1 MKLRE
6 LLIGIGFKVNEQNI
20 NAVESKI
27 GKIKKNLSEVG
38 TASTRAADMTSKGMA
53 TVGNASERAKQKTES
68 AFSGIESKARGAN
81 EELHKMDSTLT
92 GLKNKFVGALAFLG
106 VTLSLGNIIR
116 MVDEYKTISGQVKL
130 VTSSQKEAVSV
141 QKDLYQMAQR
151 TRQEYGATAQ
161 LYTSVARNASELGKS
176 TSEILAFTEDVSM
189 AMMIGGG
196 SAASQ
201 QAALVQLGQA
211 LGSGVLRGDELNSI
225 MEQAPR
231 LSKLIAEGMGTTVGK
246 LREMGK
252 DGKLTALDI
261 FNAIRKGS
269 ERLKMEMGMI
279 PWTVD
284 QAVTKMRNSMQ
295 RFFSGVEERTGAVS
309 SIAEGFARISSYI
322 DDIDIDGFVAGFRL
336 LVIYASAFFVV
347 SKWNSLLTG
356 MKLLKDVVLGIK
368 DAYLLATGAQ
378 VVFRSGSMRS
388 IAMAIVPFAKFAL
401 IAAAIAVVILAIQDF
416 YTWIEGGD
424 SIIGRH
430 LGKWEEFVTSC
441 KTTWDTATQ
450 SIKDFLNM
458 RVIDILSLAIDKIGE
473 FQDKIAKLNVRKR
486 VGEWWD
492 ENVSDPANK
501 FVFGVLNGAHV
512 KGPQLS
518 PSQQEAYLGKGLLRT
533 SNRNFAD
540 NRTNINNVSV
550 YAKTNA
556 TPAEIGVGVV
566 NAITPA
572 NGYEF
577 DLDSGFGYGFPDV
590 EDN

>member
-116 MVDEYKTISGQVKL
+116 MVDEWKVVNGQVALTTKNQQESL
-130 VTSSQKEAVSV
+130 MVQKE
-141 QKDLYQMAQR
+141 LYRMAID
-151 TRQEYGATAQ
+151 TRQAYASTAT
-161 LYTSVARNASELGKS
+161 LYASVARNSSELGKS
-176 TSEILAFTEDVSM
+176 AEDVLGFTEDVSR

-201 QAALVQLGQA
+201 QAALIQLGQA

-231 LSKLIAEGMGTTVGK
+231 LAKAIAEGMGTTIGQLRVLGKEGK
-246 LREMGK
+246 LTAIDVFDAIRKSSEKLKREMGK
-252 DGKLTALDI
+252 
-261 FNAIRKGS
+261 
-269 ERLKMEMGMI
+269 I
-279 PWTVD
+279 PWTVN
-284 QAVTKMRNSMQ
+284 QAGVRVSNALGNL
-295 RFFSGVEERTGAVS
+295 FSKLEKKTGVVS
-309 SIAEGFARISSYI
+309 SIAKGFASIGDYI
-322 DDIDIDGFVAGFRL
+322 DNIDIDNFVAGFQL

-356 MKLLKDVVLGIK
+356 MKLLKDVILGIK

-378 VVFRSGSMRS
+378 VVFRSGSARS

-401 IAAAIAVVILAIQDF
+401 IAAAIAIVILAIQDL
-416 YTWIEGGD
+416 YVWIEGGD
-424 SIIGRH
+424 SVIGRH
-430 LGKWEEFVTSC
+430 VGSW
-441 KTTWDTATQ
+441 
-450 SIKDFLNM
+450 KDFIKELSRRWEQWKDEFSKSIAPLVSAIQPFINTFKDI
-458 RVIDILSLAIDKIGE
+458 VNWIDSCISKFE
-473 FQDKIAKLNVRKR
+473 SFQAKIAAWNPRKKLSEFGDW
-486 VGEWWD
+486 VG
-492 ENVSDPANK
+492 NIYLGGANK
-501 FVFGVLNGAHV
+501 NTGNDYIAKSVA
-512 KGPQLS
+512 
-518 PSQQEAYLGKGLLRT
+518 R
-533 SNRNFAD
+533 SNTRNYSD
-540 NRTNINNVSV
+540 QSTHTNNINIF
-550 YAKTNA
+550 AKTNA
-556 TPAEIGVGVV
+556 TPAEIGVGVA
-566 NAITPA
+566 NAIEPA

-577 DLDSGFGYGFPDV
+577 DLSSGFDYDFPIL

>member
-116 MVDEYKTISGQVKL
+116 MVDEWKVVNGQVALTTKNQQESL
-130 VTSSQKEAVSV
+130 MVQKE
-141 QKDLYQMAQR
+141 LYRMAID
-151 TRQEYGATAQ
+151 TRQAYASTAT
-161 LYTSVARNASELGKS
+161 LYASVARNSSELGKS
-176 TSEILAFTEDVSM
+176 AEDVLGFTEDVSR

-201 QAALVQLGQA
+201 QAALIQLGQA

-231 LSKLIAEGMGTTVGK
+231 LAKAIAEGMGTTIGQLRVLGK
-246 LREMGK
+246 EGQLTAIDVFDAIRKSSEKLKREMGK
-252 DGKLTALDI
+252 
-261 FNAIRKGS
+261 
-269 ERLKMEMGMI
+269 I
-279 PWTVD
+279 PWTVN
-284 QAVTKMRNSMQ
+284 QAGVRVSNALGNL
-295 RFFSGVEERTGAVS
+295 FSKLEKKTGVVS
-309 SIAEGFARISSYI
+309 SIAKGFASIGDYI
-322 DDIDIDGFVAGFRL
+322 DNIDIDNFVAGFQL

-356 MKLLKDVVLGIK
+356 MKLLKDVILGIK

-378 VVFRSGSMRS
+378 VVFRSGSARS
-388 IAMAIVPFAKFAL
+388 IAMAILPFAKIAL
-401 IAAAIAVVILAIQDF
+401 IAAAIAIVILAIQDL
-416 YTWIEGGD
+416 YVWIQGGD

-430 LGKWEEFVTSC
+430 VGSW
-441 KTTWDTATQ
+441 
-450 SIKDFLNM
+450 KDFIKELSRRWEQLKDEFSKSIAPLVSAIQPFINTFKDI
-458 RVIDILSLAIDKIGE
+458 VNWIDRCISKFE
-473 FQDKIAKLNVRKR
+473 SFQAKIAAWNPRKKLSEFGDW
-486 VGEWWD
+486 VG
-492 ENVSDPANK
+492 NIYLGGANK
-501 FVFGVLNGAHV
+501 NTGNDYIAKSVA
-512 KGPQLS
+512 
-518 PSQQEAYLGKGLLRT
+518 R
-533 SNRNFAD
+533 SNTRNYSD
-540 NRTNINNVSV
+540 QSTHTNNINIF
-550 YAKTNA
+550 AKTNA
-556 TPAEIGVGVV
+556 TPAEIGVGVA
-566 NAITPA
+566 NAIEPA

-577 DLDSGFGYGFPDV
+577 DLSSGFDYDFPIL

>member
-6 LLIGIGFKVNEQNI
+6 LLIGIGFKVNEPNI

-116 MVDEYKTISGQVKL
+116 MVDEWKVVNGQVALTTKNQQESL
-130 VTSSQKEAVSV
+130 MVQKE
-141 QKDLYQMAQR
+141 LYRMAID
-151 TRQEYGATAQ
+151 TRQAYASTAT
-161 LYTSVARNASELGKS
+161 LYASVARNSSELGKS
-176 TSEILAFTEDVSM
+176 AEDVLGFTEDVSR

-201 QAALVQLGQA
+201 QAALIQLGQA

-231 LSKLIAEGMGTTVGK
+231 LAKAIAEGMGTTIGQLRVLGKEGK
-246 LREMGK
+246 LTAIDVFDAIRKSSEKLKREMGK
-252 DGKLTALDI
+252 
-261 FNAIRKGS
+261 
-269 ERLKMEMGMI
+269 I
-279 PWTVD
+279 PWTVN
-284 QAVTKMRNSMQ
+284 QAGVRVSNALGNL
-295 RFFSGVEERTGAVS
+295 FSKLEKKTGVVS
-309 SIAEGFARISSYI
+309 SIAKGFASIGDYI
-322 DDIDIDGFVAGFRL
+322 DNIDIDNFVAGFQL

-356 MKLLKDVVLGIK
+356 MKLLKDVILGIK

-378 VVFRSGSMRS
+378 VVFRSGSARS
-388 IAMAIVPFAKFAL
+388 IAMAILPFAKIAL
-401 IAAAIAVVILAIQDF
+401 IAAAIAIVILAIQDL
-416 YTWIEGGD
+416 YVWIQGGD

-430 LGKWEEFVTSC
+430 VGSW
-441 KTTWDTATQ
+441 
-450 SIKDFLNM
+450 KDFIKELSRRWEQLKDEFSKSIAPLVSAIQPFINTFKDI
-458 RVIDILSLAIDKIGE
+458 VNWIDSCISKFE
-473 FQDKIAKLNVRKR
+473 SFQAKIAAWNPRKKLSEFGDW
-486 VGEWWD
+486 VG
-492 ENVSDPANK
+492 NIYLGGANK
-501 FVFGVLNGAHV
+501 NTGNDYIAKSVA
-512 KGPQLS
+512 
-518 PSQQEAYLGKGLLRT
+518 R
-533 SNRNFAD
+533 SNTRNYSD
-540 NRTNINNVSV
+540 QSTHTNNINIF
-550 YAKTNA
+550 AKTNA
-556 TPAEIGVGVV
+556 TPAEIGVGVA
-566 NAITPA
+566 NAIEPA

-577 DLDSGFGYGFPDV
+577 DLSSGFDYDFPIL

>member
-116 MVDEYKTISGQVKL
+116 MVDEWKVVNGQVALTTKNQQESL
-130 VTSSQKEAVSV
+130 MVQKE
-141 QKDLYQMAQR
+141 LYRMAID
-151 TRQEYGATAQ
+151 TRQAYASTAT
-161 LYTSVARNASELGKS
+161 LYASVARNSSELGKS
-176 TSEILAFTEDVSM
+176 AEDVLGFTEDVSR

-201 QAALVQLGQA
+201 QAALIQLGQA

-231 LSKLIAEGMGTTVGK
+231 LAKAIAEGMGTTIGQLRVLGK
-246 LREMGK
+246 EGQLTAIDVFDAIRKSSEKLKREMGK
-252 DGKLTALDI
+252 
-261 FNAIRKGS
+261 
-269 ERLKMEMGMI
+269 I
-279 PWTVD
+279 PWTVN
-284 QAVTKMRNSMQ
+284 QAGVRVSNALGNL
-295 RFFSGVEERTGAVS
+295 FSKLEKKTGVVS
-309 SIAEGFARISSYI
+309 SIAKGFASIGDYI
-322 DDIDIDGFVAGFRL
+322 DNIDIDNFVAGFQL

-356 MKLLKDVVLGIK
+356 MKLLKDVILGIK

-378 VVFRSGSMRS
+378 VVFRSGSARS

-401 IAAAIAVVILAIQDF
+401 IAAAIAIVILAIQDL
-416 YTWIEGGD
+416 YVWIEGGD
-424 SIIGRH
+424 SVIGRH
-430 LGKWEEFVTSC
+430 VGSW
-441 KTTWDTATQ
+441 
-450 SIKDFLNM
+450 KDFIKELSRRWEQWKDEFSKSIAPLVSAIQPFINTFKDI
-458 RVIDILSLAIDKIGE
+458 VNWIDSCISKFE
-473 FQDKIAKLNVRKR
+473 SFQAKIAAWNPRKKLSEFGDW
-486 VGEWWD
+486 VG
-492 ENVSDPANK
+492 NIYLGGANK
-501 FVFGVLNGAHV
+501 NTGNDYIAKSVA
-512 KGPQLS
+512 
-518 PSQQEAYLGKGLLRT
+518 R
-533 SNRNFAD
+533 SNTRNYSD
-540 NRTNINNVSV
+540 QSTHTNNINIF
-550 YAKTNA
+550 AKTNA

>member
-116 MVDEYKTISGQVKL
+116 MVDEWKVVNGQVALTTKNQQESL
-130 VTSSQKEAVSV
+130 MVQKE
-141 QKDLYQMAQR
+141 LYRMAID
-151 TRQEYGATAQ
+151 TRQAYASTAT
-161 LYTSVARNASELGKS
+161 LYASVARNSSELGKS
-176 TSEILAFTEDVSM
+176 AEDVLGFTEDVSR

-201 QAALVQLGQA
+201 QAALIQLGQA

-231 LSKLIAEGMGTTVGK
+231 LAKAIAEGMGTTIGQLRVLGKEGK
-246 LREMGK
+246 LTAIDVFDAIRKSSEKLKREMGK
-252 DGKLTALDI
+252 
-261 FNAIRKGS
+261 
-269 ERLKMEMGMI
+269 I
-279 PWTVD
+279 PWTVN
-284 QAVTKMRNSMQ
+284 QAGVRVSNALGNL
-295 RFFSGVEERTGAVS
+295 FSKLEKKTGVVS
-309 SIAEGFARISSYI
+309 SIAKGFASIGDYI
-322 DDIDIDGFVAGFRL
+322 DNIDIDNFVAGFQL

-356 MKLLKDVVLGIK
+356 MKLLKDVILGIK

-378 VVFRSGSMRS
+378 VVFRSGSARS
-388 IAMAIVPFAKFAL
+388 IAMAILPFAKIAL
-401 IAAAIAVVILAIQDF
+401 IAAAIAIVILAIQDL
-416 YTWIEGGD
+416 YVWIQGGD

-430 LGKWEEFVTSC
+430 VGSW
-441 KTTWDTATQ
+441 
-450 SIKDFLNM
+450 KDFIKELSRRWEQLKDEFSKSIAPLVSAIQPFINTFKDI
-458 RVIDILSLAIDKIGE
+458 VNWIDSCISKFE
-473 FQDKIAKLNVRKR
+473 SFQAKIAAWNPRKKLSEFGDW
-486 VGEWWD
+486 VG
-492 ENVSDPANK
+492 NIYLGGANK
-501 FVFGVLNGAHV
+501 NTGNDYIAKSVA
-512 KGPQLS
+512 
-518 PSQQEAYLGKGLLRT
+518 R
-533 SNRNFAD
+533 SNTRNYSD
-540 NRTNINNVSV
+540 QSTHTNNINIF
-550 YAKTNA
+550 AKTNA
-556 TPAEIGVGVV
+556 TPAEIGVGVA
-566 NAITPA
+566 NAIEPA

-577 DLDSGFGYGFPDV
+577 DLSSGFDYDFPIL

>member
-116 MVDEYKTISGQVKL
+116 MVDEWKVVNGQVALTTKNQQESL
-130 VTSSQKEAVSV
+130 MVQKE
-141 QKDLYQMAQR
+141 LYRMAID
-151 TRQEYGATAQ
+151 TRQAYASTAT
-161 LYTSVARNASELGKS
+161 LYASVARNSSELGKS
-176 TSEILAFTEDVSM
+176 AEDVLGFTEDVSR

-201 QAALVQLGQA
+201 QAALIQLGQA

-231 LSKLIAEGMGTTVGK
+231 LAKAIAEGMGTTIGQLRVLGKEGK
-246 LREMGK
+246 LTAIDVFDAIRKSSEKLKREMGK
-252 DGKLTALDI
+252 
-261 FNAIRKGS
+261 
-269 ERLKMEMGMI
+269 I
-279 PWTVD
+279 PWTVN
-284 QAVTKMRNSMQ
+284 QAGVRVLNALGNL
-295 RFFSGVEERTGAVS
+295 FSKLEKKTGVVS
-309 SIAEGFARISSYI
+309 SIAKGFASIGDYI
-322 DDIDIDGFVAGFRL
+322 DNIDIDNFVAGFQL

-356 MKLLKDVVLGIK
+356 MKLLKDVILGIK

-378 VVFRSGSMRS
+378 VVFRSGSARS

-401 IAAAIAVVILAIQDF
+401 IAAAIAIVILAIQDL
-416 YTWIEGGD
+416 YVWIEGGD
-424 SIIGRH
+424 SVIGRH
-430 LGKWEEFVTSC
+430 VGSW
-441 KTTWDTATQ
+441 
-450 SIKDFLNM
+450 KDFIKELSRRWEQWKDEFSKSIALLVSAIQPFINTFKDI
-458 RVIDILSLAIDKIGE
+458 VNWIDSCISKFE
-473 FQDKIAKLNVRKR
+473 SFQAKIAAWNPRKKLSEFGDW
-486 VGEWWD
+486 VG
-492 ENVSDPANK
+492 NIYLGGANK
-501 FVFGVLNGAHV
+501 NTGNDYIAKSVA
-512 KGPQLS
+512 
-518 PSQQEAYLGKGLLRT
+518 R
-533 SNRNFAD
+533 SNTRNYSD
-540 NRTNINNVSV
+540 QSTHTNNINIF
-550 YAKTNA
+550 AKTNA
-556 TPAEIGVGVV
+556 TPAEIGVGVA
-566 NAITPA
+566 NAIEPA

-577 DLDSGFGYGFPDV
+577 DLSSGFDYDFPIL

>member
-116 MVDEYKTISGQVKL
+116 MVDEWKVVNGQVALTTKNQQESL
-130 VTSSQKEAVSV
+130 MVQKE
-141 QKDLYQMAQR
+141 LYRMAID
-151 TRQEYGATAQ
+151 TRQAYASTAT
-161 LYTSVARNASELGKS
+161 LYASVARNSSELGKS
-176 TSEILAFTEDVSM
+176 AEDVLGFTEDVSR

-201 QAALVQLGQA
+201 QAALIQFGQA

-231 LSKLIAEGMGTTVGK
+231 LAKAIAEGMGTTIGQLRVLGKEGK
-246 LREMGK
+246 LTAIDVFDAIRKSSEKLKREMGK
-252 DGKLTALDI
+252 
-261 FNAIRKGS
+261 
-269 ERLKMEMGMI
+269 I
-279 PWTVD
+279 PWTVN
-284 QAVTKMRNSMQ
+284 QAGVRVSNALGNL
-295 RFFSGVEERTGAVS
+295 FSKLEKKTGVVS
-309 SIAEGFARISSYI
+309 SIAKGFASIGDYI
-322 DDIDIDGFVAGFRL
+322 DNIDIDNFVAGFQL

-356 MKLLKDVVLGIK
+356 MKLLKDVILGIK

-378 VVFRSGSMRS
+378 VVFRSGSARS

-401 IAAAIAVVILAIQDF
+401 IAAAIAIVILAIQDL
-416 YTWIEGGD
+416 YVWIEGGD
-424 SIIGRH
+424 SVIGRH
-430 LGKWEEFVTSC
+430 VGSW
-441 KTTWDTATQ
+441 
-450 SIKDFLNM
+450 KDFIKELSRRWEQWKDEFSKSIAPLVSAIQPFINTFKDI
-458 RVIDILSLAIDKIGE
+458 VNWIDSCISKFE
-473 FQDKIAKLNVRKR
+473 SFQAKIAAWNPRKKLSEFGDW
-486 VGEWWD
+486 VG
-492 ENVSDPANK
+492 NIYLGGANK
-501 FVFGVLNGAHV
+501 NTGNDYIAKSVA
-512 KGPQLS
+512 
-518 PSQQEAYLGKGLLRT
+518 R
-533 SNRNFAD
+533 SNTRNYSD
-540 NRTNINNVSV
+540 QSTHTNNINIF
-550 YAKTNA
+550 AKTNA
-556 TPAEIGVGVV
+556 TPAEIGVGVA
-566 NAITPA
+566 NAIEPA

-577 DLDSGFGYGFPDV
+577 DLSSGFDYDFPIL

>member
-68 AFSGIESKARGAN
+68 AFSGMESKARGAN

-116 MVDEYKTISGQVKL
+116 MVDEWKVVNGQVALTTKNQQESL
-130 VTSSQKEAVSV
+130 MVQKE
-141 QKDLYQMAQR
+141 LYRMAID
-151 TRQEYGATAQ
+151 TRQAYASTAT
-161 LYTSVARNASELGKS
+161 LYASVARNSSELGKS
-176 TSEILAFTEDVSM
+176 AEDVLGFTEDVSR

-201 QAALVQLGQA
+201 QAALIQLGQA

-231 LSKLIAEGMGTTVGK
+231 LAKAIAEGMGTTIGQIRVLGKEGK
-246 LREMGK
+246 LTAIDVFDAIRKSSEKLKREMGK
-252 DGKLTALDI
+252 
-261 FNAIRKGS
+261 
-269 ERLKMEMGMI
+269 I
-279 PWTVD
+279 PWTVN
-284 QAVTKMRNSMQ
+284 QAGVRVSNALGNL
-295 RFFSGVEERTGAVS
+295 FSKLEKKTGIVS
-309 SIAEGFARISSYI
+309 SIAKGFASIGDYI
-322 DDIDIDGFVAGFRL
+322 DNIDIDNFVAGFQL

-356 MKLLKDVVLGIK
+356 MKLLKDVILGIK

-378 VVFRSGSMRS
+378 VVFRSGSARS

-401 IAAAIAVVILAIQDF
+401 IAAAIAIVILAIQDL
-416 YTWIEGGD
+416 YVWIEGGD
-424 SIIGRH
+424 SVIGRH
-430 LGKWEEFVTSC
+430 VGSW
-441 KTTWDTATQ
+441 
-450 SIKDFLNM
+450 KDFIKELSRRWEQWKDEFSKSIAPLVSAIQPFINTFKDI
-458 RVIDILSLAIDKIGE
+458 VNWIDSCISKFE
-473 FQDKIAKLNVRKR
+473 SFQAKIAAWNPRKKLSEFGDW
-486 VGEWWD
+486 VG
-492 ENVSDPANK
+492 NIYLGGANK
-501 FVFGVLNGAHV
+501 NTGNDYIAKSVA
-512 KGPQLS
+512 
-518 PSQQEAYLGKGLLRT
+518 R
-533 SNRNFAD
+533 SNTRNYSD
-540 NRTNINNVSV
+540 QSTHTNNINIF
-550 YAKTNA
+550 AKTNA
-556 TPAEIGVGVV
+556 TPAEIGVGVA
-566 NAITPA
+566 NAIEPA

-577 DLDSGFGYGFPDV
+577 DLSSGFDYDFPIL

>member
-116 MVDEYKTISGQVKL
+116 MVDEWKVVNGQVALTTKNQQESL
-130 VTSSQKEAVSV
+130 MVQKE
-141 QKDLYQMAQR
+141 LYRMAID
-151 TRQEYGATAQ
+151 TRQAYASTAT
-161 LYTSVARNASELGKS
+161 LYASVARNSSELGKS
-176 TSEILAFTEDVSM
+176 AEDVLGFTEDVSR

-201 QAALVQLGQA
+201 QAALIQLGQA

-231 LSKLIAEGMGTTVGK
+231 LAKAIAEGMGTTIGQLRVLGKEGK
-246 LREMGK
+246 LTAIDVFDAIRKSSEKLKREMGK
-252 DGKLTALDI
+252 
-261 FNAIRKGS
+261 
-269 ERLKMEMGMI
+269 I
-279 PWTVD
+279 PWTVN
-284 QAVTKMRNSMQ
+284 QAGVRVSNALGNL
-295 RFFSGVEERTGAVS
+295 FSKLEKKTGIVS
-309 SIAEGFARISSYI
+309 SIAKGFASIGDYI
-322 DDIDIDGFVAGFRL
+322 DNIDIDNFVAGFQL

-356 MKLLKDVVLGIK
+356 MKLLKDVILGIK

-378 VVFRSGSMRS
+378 VVFRSGSERS
-388 IAMAIVPFAKFAL
+388 IAMAILPFAKIAL
-401 IAAAIAVVILAIQDF
+401 IAAAIAIVILAIQDF
-416 YTWIEGGD
+416 YVWIQGGD

-430 LGKWEEFVTSC
+430 VGSWKNFIKELSRRWEQLKDEFS
-441 KTTWDTATQ
+441 K
-450 SIKDFLNM
+450 SIAPLVSAIQPFINTFKDIVNW
-458 RVIDILSLAIDKIGE
+458 IDRCISKFE
-473 FQDKIAKLNVRKR
+473 SFQAKIAAWNPRKKLSEFGDW
-486 VGEWWD
+486 VG
-492 ENVSDPANK
+492 NIYLGGANK
-501 FVFGVLNGAHV
+501 NTGNDYIAKSVA
-512 KGPQLS
+512 
-518 PSQQEAYLGKGLLRT
+518 R
-533 SNRNFAD
+533 SNTRNYSD
-540 NRTNINNVSV
+540 QSTHTNNINIF
-550 YAKTNA
+550 ARTNA
-556 TPAEIGVGVV
+556 TPAEIGVGVA
-566 NAITPA
+566 NAIEPA

-577 DLDSGFGYGFPDV
+577 DLSSGFDYDFPIL

>member
-68 AFSGIESKARGAN
+68 AFSGMESKARGAN

-116 MVDEYKTISGQVKL
+116 MVDEWKVVNGQVALTTKNQQESL
-130 VTSSQKEAVSV
+130 MVQKE
-141 QKDLYQMAQR
+141 LYRMAID
-151 TRQEYGATAQ
+151 TRQAYASTAT
-161 LYTSVARNASELGKS
+161 LYASVARNSSELGKS
-176 TSEILAFTEDVSM
+176 AEDVLGFTEDVSR

-201 QAALVQLGQA
+201 QAALIQLGQA

-231 LSKLIAEGMGTTVGK
+231 LAKAIAEGMGTTIGQLRVLGKEGK
-246 LREMGK
+246 LTAIDVFDAIRKSSEKLKREMGK
-252 DGKLTALDI
+252 
-261 FNAIRKGS
+261 
-269 ERLKMEMGMI
+269 I
-279 PWTVD
+279 PWTVN
-284 QAVTKMRNSMQ
+284 QAGVRVSNALGNL
-295 RFFSGVEERTGAVS
+295 FSKLEKKTGIVS
-309 SIAEGFARISSYI
+309 SIAKGFASIGDYI
-322 DDIDIDGFVAGFRL
+322 DNIDIDNFVAGFQL

-356 MKLLKDVVLGIK
+356 MKLLKDVILGIK

-378 VVFRSGSMRS
+378 VVFRSGSARS
-388 IAMAIVPFAKFAL
+388 IAMAIVPFAKIAL
-401 IAAAIAVVILAIQDF
+401 IAAAIAIVILAIQDL
-416 YTWIEGGD
+416 YVWIQGGD

-430 LGKWEEFVTSC
+430 VGSW
-441 KTTWDTATQ
+441 
-450 SIKDFLNM
+450 KDFIKELSRRWEQLKDEFSKSIAPLVSAIQPFINTFKDI
-458 RVIDILSLAIDKIGE
+458 VNWIDSCISKFE
-473 FQDKIAKLNVRKR
+473 SFQAKIAAWNPRKKLSEFGDW
-486 VGEWWD
+486 VG
-492 ENVSDPANK
+492 NIYLGGANK
-501 FVFGVLNGAHV
+501 NTGNDYIAKSVA
-512 KGPQLS
+512 
-518 PSQQEAYLGKGLLRT
+518 R
-533 SNRNFAD
+533 SNTRNYSD
-540 NRTNINNVSV
+540 QSTHTNNINIF
-550 YAKTNA
+550 AKTNA
-556 TPAEIGVGVV
+556 TPAEIGVGVA
-566 NAITPA
+566 NAIEPA

-577 DLDSGFGYGFPDV
+577 DLSSGFDYDFPIL

>member
-6 LLIGIGFKVNEQNI
+6 LLVGIGFKVNEQNI

-116 MVDEYKTISGQVKL
+116 MVDEWKVVNGQVALTTKNQQESL
-130 VTSSQKEAVSV
+130 MVQKE
-141 QKDLYQMAQR
+141 LYRMAID
-151 TRQEYGATAQ
+151 TRQAYASTAT
-161 LYTSVARNASELGKS
+161 LYASVARNSSELGKS
-176 TSEILAFTEDVSM
+176 AEDVLGFTEDVSR

-201 QAALVQLGQA
+201 QAALIQLGQA

-231 LSKLIAEGMGTTVGK
+231 LAKAIAEGMGTTIGQLRVLGKEGK
-246 LREMGK
+246 LTAIDVFDAIRKSSEKLKREMGK
-252 DGKLTALDI
+252 
-261 FNAIRKGS
+261 
-269 ERLKMEMGMI
+269 I
-279 PWTVD
+279 PWTVN
-284 QAVTKMRNSMQ
+284 QAGVRVSNALGNL
-295 RFFSGVEERTGAVS
+295 FSKLEKKTGIVS
-309 SIAEGFARISSYI
+309 SIAKGFASIGDYI
-322 DDIDIDGFVAGFRL
+322 DNINIDNFVAGFQL

-356 MKLLKDVVLGIK
+356 MKLLKDVILGIK

-378 VVFRSGSMRS
+378 VVFRSGSARS

-401 IAAAIAVVILAIQDF
+401 IAAAIAIVILAIQDL
-416 YTWIEGGD
+416 YVWIEGGD
-424 SIIGRH
+424 SVIGRH
-430 LGKWEEFVTSC
+430 VGSW
-441 KTTWDTATQ
+441 
-450 SIKDFLNM
+450 KDFIKELSRRWEQWKDEFSKSIAPLVSAIQPFINTFKDI
-458 RVIDILSLAIDKIGE
+458 VNWIDSCISKFE
-473 FQDKIAKLNVRKR
+473 SFQAKIAAWNPRKKLSEFGDW
-486 VGEWWD
+486 VG
-492 ENVSDPANK
+492 NIYLGGANK
-501 FVFGVLNGAHV
+501 NTGNDYIAKSVA
-512 KGPQLS
+512 
-518 PSQQEAYLGKGLLRT
+518 R
-533 SNRNFAD
+533 SNTRNYSD
-540 NRTNINNVSV
+540 QSTHTNNINIF
-550 YAKTNA
+550 AKTNA
-556 TPAEIGVGVV
+556 TPAEIGVGVA
-566 NAITPA
+566 NAIEPA

-577 DLDSGFGYGFPDV
+577 DLSSGFDYDFPIL

>member
-6 LLIGIGFKVNEQNI
+6 LLVGIGFKVNEQNI

-116 MVDEYKTISGQVKL
+116 MVDEWKVVNGQVALTTKNQQESL
-130 VTSSQKEAVSV
+130 MVQKE
-141 QKDLYQMAQR
+141 LYRMAID
-151 TRQEYGATAQ
+151 TRQAYASTAT
-161 LYTSVARNASELGKS
+161 LYASVARNSSELGKS
-176 TSEILAFTEDVSM
+176 AEDVLGFTEDVSR

-201 QAALVQLGQA
+201 QAALIQLGQA

-231 LSKLIAEGMGTTVGK
+231 LAKAIAEGMGTTIGQLRVLGKEGK
-246 LREMGK
+246 LTAIDVFDAIRKSSEKLKREMGK
-252 DGKLTALDI
+252 
-261 FNAIRKGS
+261 
-269 ERLKMEMGMI
+269 I
-279 PWTVD
+279 PWTVN
-284 QAVTKMRNSMQ
+284 QAGVRVSNALGNL
-295 RFFSGVEERTGAVS
+295 FSKLEKKTGVVS
-309 SIAEGFARISSYI
+309 SIAKGFASIGDYI
-322 DDIDIDGFVAGFRL
+322 DNIDIDNFVAGFQL

-356 MKLLKDVVLGIK
+356 MKLLKDVILGIK

-378 VVFRSGSMRS
+378 VVFRSGSARS
-388 IAMAIVPFAKFAL
+388 IAMAILPFAKIAL
-401 IAAAIAVVILAIQDF
+401 IAAAIAIVILAIQDL
-416 YTWIEGGD
+416 YVWIQGGD

-430 LGKWEEFVTSC
+430 VGSW
-441 KTTWDTATQ
+441 
-450 SIKDFLNM
+450 KDFIKELSRRWEQLKDEFSKSIAPLVSAIQPFINTFKDI
-458 RVIDILSLAIDKIGE
+458 VNWIDRCISKFE
-473 FQDKIAKLNVRKR
+473 SFQAKIAAWNPRKKLSEFGDW
-486 VGEWWD
+486 VG
-492 ENVSDPANK
+492 NIYLGGANK
-501 FVFGVLNGAHV
+501 NTGNDYIAKSVA
-512 KGPQLS
+512 
-518 PSQQEAYLGKGLLRT
+518 R
-533 SNRNFAD
+533 SNTRNYSD
-540 NRTNINNVSV
+540 QSTHTNNINIF
-550 YAKTNA
+550 AKTNA
-556 TPAEIGVGVV
+556 TPAEIGVGVA
-566 NAITPA
+566 NAIEPA

-577 DLDSGFGYGFPDV
+577 DLSSGFDYDFPIL

>member
-1 MKLRE
+1 
-6 LLIGIGFKVNEQNI
+6 
-20 NAVESKI
+20 
-27 GKIKKNLSEVG
+27 
-38 TASTRAADMTSKGMA
+38 
-53 TVGNASERAKQKTES
+53 
-68 AFSGIESKARGAN
+68 
-81 EELHKMDSTLT
+81 
-92 GLKNKFVGALAFLG
+92 
-106 VTLSLGNIIR
+106 

-130 VTSSQKEAVSV
+130 VTSSQKEAASV

-322 DDIDIDGFVAGFRL
+322 DGIDIDGFVAGFRL

-347 SKWNSLLTG
+347 SKWNSLLSG

-401 IAAAIAVVILAIQDF
+401 IAAVIAVVILAIQDF

-430 LGKWEEFVTSC
+430 TRSWQEFIKRIESPLGT
-441 KTTWDTATQ
+441 
-450 SIKDFLNM
+450 I
-458 RVIDILSLAIDKIGE
+458 
-473 FQDKIAKLNVRKR
+473 
-486 VGEWWD
+486 
-492 ENVSDPANK
+492 
-501 FVFGVLNGAHV
+501 
-512 KGPQLS
+512 
-518 PSQQEAYLGKGLLRT
+518 
-533 SNRNFAD
+533 
-540 NRTNINNVSV
+540 
-550 YAKTNA
+550 
-556 TPAEIGVGVV
+556 
-566 NAITPA
+566 
-572 NGYEF
+572 
-577 DLDSGFGYGFPDV
+577 
-590 EDN
+590 

>member
-1 MKLRE
+1 M
-6 LLIGIGFKVNEQNI
+6 LIGIGFKVNEQNI

-116 MVDEYKTISGQVKL
+116 MVDEWKVVNGQVALTTKNQQESL
-130 VTSSQKEAVSV
+130 MVQKE
-141 QKDLYQMAQR
+141 LYRMAID
-151 TRQEYGATAQ
+151 TRQAYASTAT
-161 LYTSVARNASELGKS
+161 LYASVARNSSELGKS
-176 TSEILAFTEDVSM
+176 AEDVLGFTEDVSR

-201 QAALVQLGQA
+201 QAALIQLGQA

-231 LSKLIAEGMGTTVGK
+231 LAKAIAEGMGTTIGQLRVLGKEGK
-246 LREMGK
+246 LTAIDVFDAIRKSSEKLKREMGK
-252 DGKLTALDI
+252 
-261 FNAIRKGS
+261 
-269 ERLKMEMGMI
+269 I
-279 PWTVD
+279 PWTVN
-284 QAVTKMRNSMQ
+284 QAGVRVSNALGNL
-295 RFFSGVEERTGAVS
+295 FSKLEKKTGIVS
-309 SIAEGFARISSYI
+309 SIAKGFASIGDYI
-322 DDIDIDGFVAGFRL
+322 DNIDIDNFVAGFQL

-356 MKLLKDVVLGIK
+356 MKLLKDVILGIK

-378 VVFRSGSMRS
+378 VVFRSGSARS

-401 IAAAIAVVILAIQDF
+401 IAAAIAIVILAIQDL
-416 YTWIEGGD
+416 YVWIEGGD
-424 SIIGRH
+424 SVIGRH
-430 LGKWEEFVTSC
+430 VGSW
-441 KTTWDTATQ
+441 
-450 SIKDFLNM
+450 KDFIKELSRRWEQWKDEFSKSIAPLVSAIQPFINTFKDI
-458 RVIDILSLAIDKIGE
+458 VNWIDSCISKFE
-473 FQDKIAKLNVRKR
+473 SFQAKIAAWNPRKKLSEFGDW
-486 VGEWWD
+486 VG
-492 ENVSDPANK
+492 NIYLGGANK
-501 FVFGVLNGAHV
+501 NTGNDYIAKSVA
-512 KGPQLS
+512 
-518 PSQQEAYLGKGLLRT
+518 R
-533 SNRNFAD
+533 SNTRNYSD
-540 NRTNINNVSV
+540 QSTHTNNINIF
-550 YAKTNA
+550 AKTNA

>member
-116 MVDEYKTISGQVKL
+116 MVDEWKVVNGQVALTTKNQQESL
-130 VTSSQKEAVSV
+130 MVQKE
-141 QKDLYQMAQR
+141 LYRMAID
-151 TRQEYGATAQ
+151 TRQAYASTAT
-161 LYTSVARNASELGKS
+161 LYASVARNSSELGKS
-176 TSEILAFTEDVSM
+176 AEDVLGFTEDVSR

-201 QAALVQLGQA
+201 QAALIQLGQA

-231 LSKLIAEGMGTTVGK
+231 LAKAIAEGMGTTIGQLRVLGKEGK
-246 LREMGK
+246 LTAIDVFDAIRKSSEKLKREMGK
-252 DGKLTALDI
+252 
-261 FNAIRKGS
+261 
-269 ERLKMEMGMI
+269 I
-279 PWTVD
+279 PWTVN
-284 QAVTKMRNSMQ
+284 QAGVRVSNALGNL
-295 RFFSGVEERTGAVS
+295 FSKLEKKTGIVS
-309 SIAEGFARISSYI
+309 SIAKGFASIGDYI
-322 DDIDIDGFVAGFRL
+322 DNIDIDNFVAGFQL

-356 MKLLKDVVLGIK
+356 MKLLKDVILGIK

-378 VVFRSGSMRS
+378 VVFRSGSARS

-401 IAAAIAVVILAIQDF
+401 IAAAIAIVILAIQDL
-416 YTWIEGGD
+416 YVWIEGGD
-424 SIIGRH
+424 SVIGRH
-430 LGKWEEFVTSC
+430 VGSW
-441 KTTWDTATQ
+441 
-450 SIKDFLNM
+450 KDFIKELSRRWEQLKDEFSKSIAPLVSAIQPFINTFKDI
-458 RVIDILSLAIDKIGE
+458 VNWIDSCISKFE
-473 FQDKIAKLNVRKR
+473 SFQAKIAAWNPRKKLSEFGDWIGNIYL
-486 VGEWWD
+486 GG
-492 ENVSDPANK
+492 ANK
-501 FVFGVLNGAHV
+501 NTGNDYIAKSVV
-512 KGPQLS
+512 
-518 PSQQEAYLGKGLLRT
+518 R
-533 SNRNFAD
+533 SNTRNYSD
-540 NRTNINNVSV
+540 QSTHTNNINIF
-550 YAKTNA
+550 AKTNA
-556 TPAEIGVGVV
+556 TPAEIGVGVA
-566 NAITPA
+566 NAIEPA

-577 DLDSGFGYGFPDV
+577 DLSSGFDYDFPIL

>member
-116 MVDEYKTISGQVKL
+116 MVDEWKVVNGQVALTTKNQQESL
-130 VTSSQKEAVSV
+130 MVQKE
-141 QKDLYQMAQR
+141 LYRMAID
-151 TRQEYGATAQ
+151 TRQAYASTAT
-161 LYTSVARNASELGKS
+161 LYASVARNSSELGKS
-176 TSEILAFTEDVSM
+176 AEDVLGFTEDVSR

-201 QAALVQLGQA
+201 QAALIQLGQA

-231 LSKLIAEGMGTTVGK
+231 LAKAIAEGMGTTIGQLRVLGKEGK
-246 LREMGK
+246 LTAIDFFDAIRKSSEKLKREMGK
-252 DGKLTALDI
+252 
-261 FNAIRKGS
+261 
-269 ERLKMEMGMI
+269 I
-279 PWTVD
+279 PWTVN
-284 QAVTKMRNSMQ
+284 QAGVRVSNALGNL
-295 RFFSGVEERTGAVS
+295 FSKLEKKTGVVS
-309 SIAEGFARISSYI
+309 SIAKGFASIGDYI
-322 DDIDIDGFVAGFRL
+322 DNIDIDNFVAGFRL
-336 LVIYASAFFVV
+336 LVIYASAFLLV
-347 SKWNSLLTG
+347 SKWSAIIRVAEILRG
-356 MKLLKDVVLGIK
+356 IILGIRN
-368 DAYLLATGAQ
+368 AYLVATGAQ
-378 VVFRSGSMRS
+378 VAFQLAGAKSALLALV
-388 IAMAIVPFAKFAL
+388 AMGKFLL
-401 IAAAIAVVILAIQDF
+401 IAAVIALIILAIQDF
-416 YTWIEGGD
+416 YTWIQGGD

>member
-68 AFSGIESKARGAN
+68 AFSSIESKARGAN

-116 MVDEYKTISGQVKL
+116 MVDEWKVVNGQVALTTKNQQESL
-130 VTSSQKEAVSV
+130 MVQKE
-141 QKDLYQMAQR
+141 LYRMAID
-151 TRQEYGATAQ
+151 TRQAYASTAT
-161 LYTSVARNASELGKS
+161 LYASVARNSSELGKS
-176 TSEILAFTEDVSM
+176 AEDVLGFTEDVSR

-201 QAALVQLGQA
+201 QAALIQLGQA

-231 LSKLIAEGMGTTVGK
+231 LAKAIAEGMGTTIGQLRVLGKEGK
-246 LREMGK
+246 LTAIDVFDAIRKSSEKLKREMGK
-252 DGKLTALDI
+252 
-261 FNAIRKGS
+261 
-269 ERLKMEMGMI
+269 I
-279 PWTVD
+279 PWTVN
-284 QAVTKMRNSMQ
+284 QAGVRVSNALGNL
-295 RFFSGVEERTGAVS
+295 FSKLEKKTGVVS
-309 SIAEGFARISSYI
+309 SIAKGFASIGDYI
-322 DDIDIDGFVAGFRL
+322 DNINIDNFVAGFQL

-356 MKLLKDVVLGIK
+356 MKLLKDVILGIK

-378 VVFRSGSMRS
+378 VVFRSGSARS
-388 IAMAIVPFAKFAL
+388 IAMAILPFAKIAL
-401 IAAAIAVVILAIQDF
+401 IAAAIAIVILAIQDL
-416 YTWIEGGD
+416 YVWIQGGD

-430 LGKWEEFVTSC
+430 VGSW
-441 KTTWDTATQ
+441 
-450 SIKDFLNM
+450 KDFIKELSRRWEQLKDEFSKSIAPLVSAIQPFINTFKDI
-458 RVIDILSLAIDKIGE
+458 VNWIDSCISKFE
-473 FQDKIAKLNVRKR
+473 SFQAKIAAWNPRKKLSEFGDW
-486 VGEWWD
+486 VG
-492 ENVSDPANK
+492 NIYLGGANK
-501 FVFGVLNGAHV
+501 NTGNDYIAKSVA
-512 KGPQLS
+512 
-518 PSQQEAYLGKGLLRT
+518 R
-533 SNRNFAD
+533 SNTRNYSD
-540 NRTNINNVSV
+540 QSTHTNNINIF
-550 YAKTNA
+550 AKTNA
-556 TPAEIGVGVV
+556 TPAEIGVGVA
-566 NAITPA
+566 NAIEPA

-577 DLDSGFGYGFPDV
+577 DLSSGFDYDFPIL

>member
-68 AFSGIESKARGAN
+68 TFSGMESKARGAN

-116 MVDEYKTISGQVKL
+116 MVDEWKVVNGQVALTTKNQQESL
-130 VTSSQKEAVSV
+130 MVQKE
-141 QKDLYQMAQR
+141 LYRMAID
-151 TRQEYGATAQ
+151 TRQAYASTAT
-161 LYTSVARNASELGKS
+161 LYASVARNSSELGKS
-176 TSEILAFTEDVSM
+176 AEDVLGFTEDVSR

-201 QAALVQLGQA
+201 QAALIQLGQA

-231 LSKLIAEGMGTTVGK
+231 LAKAIAEGMGTTIGQLRVLGKEGK
-246 LREMGK
+246 LTAIDVFDAIRKSSEKLKREMGK
-252 DGKLTALDI
+252 
-261 FNAIRKGS
+261 
-269 ERLKMEMGMI
+269 I
-279 PWTVD
+279 PWTVN
-284 QAVTKMRNSMQ
+284 QAGVRVSNALGNL
-295 RFFSGVEERTGAVS
+295 FSKLEKKTGIVS
-309 SIAEGFARISSYI
+309 SIAKGFASIGDYI
-322 DDIDIDGFVAGFRL
+322 DNIDIDNFVAGFQL

-356 MKLLKDVVLGIK
+356 MKLLKDVILGIK

-378 VVFRSGSMRS
+378 VVFRSGSARS

-401 IAAAIAVVILAIQDF
+401 IAAAIAIVILAIQDL
-416 YTWIEGGD
+416 YVWIEGGD
-424 SIIGRH
+424 SVIGRH
-430 LGKWEEFVTSC
+430 VGSW
-441 KTTWDTATQ
+441 
-450 SIKDFLNM
+450 KDFIKELSRRWEQWKDEFSKSIAPLVSAIQPFINTFKDI
-458 RVIDILSLAIDKIGE
+458 VNWIDSCISKFE
-473 FQDKIAKLNVRKR
+473 SFQAKIAAWNPRKKLSEFGDW
-486 VGEWWD
+486 VG
-492 ENVSDPANK
+492 NIYLGGANK
-501 FVFGVLNGAHV
+501 NTGNDYIAKSVA
-512 KGPQLS
+512 
-518 PSQQEAYLGKGLLRT
+518 R
-533 SNRNFAD
+533 SNTRNYSD
-540 NRTNINNVSV
+540 QSTHTNNINIF
-550 YAKTNA
+550 AKTNA
-556 TPAEIGVGVV
+556 TPAEIGVGVA
-566 NAITPA
+566 NAIEPA

-577 DLDSGFGYGFPDV
+577 DLSSGFDYDFPIL

>member
-53 TVGNASERAKQKTES
+53 TVGNASERTKQKTES
-68 AFSGIESKARGAN
+68 AFSSIESKARGAN

-116 MVDEYKTISGQVKL
+116 MVDEWKVVNGQVALTTKNQQESL
-130 VTSSQKEAVSV
+130 MVQKE
-141 QKDLYQMAQR
+141 LYRMAID
-151 TRQEYGATAQ
+151 TRQAYASTAT
-161 LYTSVARNASELGKS
+161 LYASVARNSSELGKS
-176 TSEILAFTEDVSM
+176 AEDVLGFTEDVSR

-201 QAALVQLGQA
+201 QAALIQLGQA

-231 LSKLIAEGMGTTVGK
+231 LAKAIAEGMGTTIGQLRVLGKEGK
-246 LREMGK
+246 LTAIDVFDAIRKSSEKLKREMGK
-252 DGKLTALDI
+252 
-261 FNAIRKGS
+261 
-269 ERLKMEMGMI
+269 I
-279 PWTVD
+279 PWTVN
-284 QAVTKMRNSMQ
+284 QAGVRVSNALGNL
-295 RFFSGVEERTGAVS
+295 FSKLEKKTGVVS
-309 SIAEGFARISSYI
+309 SIAKGFASIGDYI
-322 DDIDIDGFVAGFRL
+322 DNIDIDNFVAGFQL

-356 MKLLKDVVLGIK
+356 MKLLKDVILGIK

-378 VVFRSGSMRS
+378 VVFRSGSARS
-388 IAMAIVPFAKFAL
+388 IAMAILPFAKIAL
-401 IAAAIAVVILAIQDF
+401 IAAAIAIVILAIQDL
-416 YTWIEGGD
+416 YVWIQGGD

-430 LGKWEEFVTSC
+430 VGSW
-441 KTTWDTATQ
+441 
-450 SIKDFLNM
+450 KDFIKELSRRWEQLKDEFSKSIAPLVSAIQPFINTFKDI
-458 RVIDILSLAIDKIGE
+458 VNWIDSCISKFE
-473 FQDKIAKLNVRKR
+473 SFQAKIAAWNPRKKLSEFGDW
-486 VGEWWD
+486 VG
-492 ENVSDPANK
+492 NIYLGGANK
-501 FVFGVLNGAHV
+501 NTGNDYIAKSVA
-512 KGPQLS
+512 
-518 PSQQEAYLGKGLLRT
+518 R
-533 SNRNFAD
+533 SNTRNYSD
-540 NRTNINNVSV
+540 QSTHTNNINIF
-550 YAKTNA
+550 AKTNA
-556 TPAEIGVGVV
+556 TPAEIGVGVA
-566 NAITPA
+566 NAIEPA

-577 DLDSGFGYGFPDV
+577 DLSSGFDYDFPIL

>member
-116 MVDEYKTISGQVKL
+116 MVDEWKVVNGQVALTTKNQQESL
-130 VTSSQKEAVSV
+130 MVQKE
-141 QKDLYQMAQR
+141 LYRMAIG
-151 TRQEYGATAQ
+151 TRQAYASTAT
-161 LYTSVARNASELGKS
+161 LYASVARNSSELGKS
-176 TSEILAFTEDVSM
+176 AEDVLGFTEDVSR

-201 QAALVQLGQA
+201 QAALIQLGQA

-231 LSKLIAEGMGTTVGK
+231 LAKAIAEGMGTTIGQLRVLGKEGK
-246 LREMGK
+246 LTAIDVFDAIRKSSEKLKREMGK
-252 DGKLTALDI
+252 
-261 FNAIRKGS
+261 
-269 ERLKMEMGMI
+269 I
-279 PWTVD
+279 PWTVN
-284 QAVTKMRNSMQ
+284 QAGVRVSNALGNL
-295 RFFSGVEERTGAVS
+295 FSKLEKKTGIVS
-309 SIAEGFARISSYI
+309 SIAKGFASIGDYI
-322 DDIDIDGFVAGFRL
+322 DNIDIDNFVAGFQL

-356 MKLLKDVVLGIK
+356 MKLLKDVILGIK

-378 VVFRSGSMRS
+378 VVFRSGSARS

-401 IAAAIAVVILAIQDF
+401 IAAAIAIVILAIQDL
-416 YTWIEGGD
+416 YVWIEGGD
-424 SIIGRH
+424 SVIGRH
-430 LGKWEEFVTSC
+430 VGSW
-441 KTTWDTATQ
+441 
-450 SIKDFLNM
+450 KDFIKELSRRWEQWKDEFSKSIAPLVSAIQPFINTFKDI
-458 RVIDILSLAIDKIGE
+458 VNWIDSCISKFE
-473 FQDKIAKLNVRKR
+473 SFQAKIAAWNPRKKLSEFGDW
-486 VGEWWD
+486 VG
-492 ENVSDPANK
+492 NIYLGGANK
-501 FVFGVLNGAHV
+501 NTGNDYIAKSVA
-512 KGPQLS
+512 
-518 PSQQEAYLGKGLLRT
+518 R
-533 SNRNFAD
+533 SNTRNYSD
-540 NRTNINNVSV
+540 QSTHTNNINIF
-550 YAKTNA
+550 AKTNA

>member
-106 VTLSLGNIIR
+106 VSFSLGNIIR

-231 LSKLIAEGMGTTVGK
+231 LSKLIAEGMGTTVGQLRVLGKEGQLTAIDVFDAIRKSSEK
-246 LREMGK
+246 LKREMGK
-252 DGKLTALDI
+252 
-261 FNAIRKGS
+261 
-269 ERLKMEMGMI
+269 I
-279 PWTVD
+279 PWTVN
-284 QAVTKMRNSMQ
+284 QAGVRVSNALGNL
-295 RFFSGVEERTGAVS
+295 FSKLEKKTGVVS
-309 SIAEGFARISSYI
+309 SIAKGFASIGDYI
-322 DDIDIDGFVAGFRL
+322 DNIDIDNFVAGFRL
-336 LVIYASAFFVV
+336 LVIYASAFLLV
-347 SKWNSLLTG
+347 SKWSAIIRVAEILRG
-356 MKLLKDVVLGIK
+356 IILGIRN
-368 DAYLLATGAQ
+368 AYLAATGAQ
-378 VVFRSGSMRS
+378 VAFQLAGAKSALLALV
-388 IAMAIVPFAKFAL
+388 AMGKFLL
-401 IAAAIAVVILAIQDF
+401 IAAVIALIILAIQDF
-416 YTWIEGGD
+416 YTWIQGGD

>member
-6 LLIGIGFKVNEQNI
+6 LLVGIGFKVNEQNI

-116 MVDEYKTISGQVKL
+116 MVDEWKVVNGQVALTTKNQQESL
-130 VTSSQKEAVSV
+130 MVQKE
-141 QKDLYQMAQR
+141 LYRMAID
-151 TRQEYGATAQ
+151 TRQAYASTAT
-161 LYTSVARNASELGKS
+161 LYASVARNSSELGKS
-176 TSEILAFTEDVSM
+176 AEDVLGFTEDVSR

-201 QAALVQLGQA
+201 QAALIQLGQA

-231 LSKLIAEGMGTTVGK
+231 LAKAIAEGMGTTIGQLRVLGKEGK
-246 LREMGK
+246 LTAIDVFDAIRKSSEKLKREMGK
-252 DGKLTALDI
+252 
-261 FNAIRKGS
+261 
-269 ERLKMEMGMI
+269 I
-279 PWTVD
+279 PWTVN
-284 QAVTKMRNSMQ
+284 QAGVRVSNALGNL
-295 RFFSGVEERTGAVS
+295 FSKLEKKTGIVS
-309 SIAEGFARISSYI
+309 SIAKGFASIGDYI
-322 DDIDIDGFVAGFRL
+322 DNIDIDNFVAGFQL

-356 MKLLKDVVLGIK
+356 MKLLKDVILGIK

-378 VVFRSGSMRS
+378 VVFRSGSARS

-401 IAAAIAVVILAIQDF
+401 IAAAIAIVILAIQDL
-416 YTWIEGGD
+416 YVWIEGGD

-430 LGKWEEFVTSC
+430 VGSW
-441 KTTWDTATQ
+441 
-450 SIKDFLNM
+450 KDFIKELSRRWEQWKDEFSKSIAPLVSAIQPFINTFKDI
-458 RVIDILSLAIDKIGE
+458 VNWIDSCISKFE
-473 FQDKIAKLNVRKR
+473 SFQAKIAAWNPRKKLSEFGDW
-486 VGEWWD
+486 VG
-492 ENVSDPANK
+492 NIYLGGANK
-501 FVFGVLNGAHV
+501 NTGNDYIAKSVA
-512 KGPQLS
+512 
-518 PSQQEAYLGKGLLRT
+518 R
-533 SNRNFAD
+533 SNTRNYSD
-540 NRTNINNVSV
+540 QSTHTNNINIF
-550 YAKTNA
+550 AKTNA
-556 TPAEIGVGVV
+556 TPAEIGVGVA
-566 NAITPA
+566 NAIEPA

-577 DLDSGFGYGFPDV
+577 DLSSGFDYDFPIL

>member
-116 MVDEYKTISGQVKL
+116 MVDEWKVVNGQVALTTKNQQESL
-130 VTSSQKEAVSV
+130 MVQKE
-141 QKDLYQMAQR
+141 LYRMAID
-151 TRQEYGATAQ
+151 TRQAYASTAT
-161 LYTSVARNASELGKS
+161 LYASVARNSSELGKS
-176 TSEILAFTEDVSM
+176 AEDVLGFTEDVSR

-201 QAALVQLGQA
+201 QAALIQLGQA

-231 LSKLIAEGMGTTVGK
+231 LAKAIAEGMGTTIGQLRVLGKEGK
-246 LREMGK
+246 LTAIDVFDAIRKSSEKLKREMGK
-252 DGKLTALDI
+252 
-261 FNAIRKGS
+261 
-269 ERLKMEMGMI
+269 I
-279 PWTVD
+279 PWTVN
-284 QAVTKMRNSMQ
+284 QAGIRVSNALGNL
-295 RFFSGVEERTGAVS
+295 FSKLEKKTSVVS
-309 SIAEGFARISSYI
+309 SIAKGFASIGDYI
-322 DDIDIDGFVAGFRL
+322 DNIDIDNFVAGFQL

-356 MKLLKDVVLGIK
+356 MKLLKDVILGIK

-378 VVFRSGSMRS
+378 VVFRSGSARS
-388 IAMAIVPFAKFAL
+388 IAMAILPFAKIAL
-401 IAAAIAVVILAIQDF
+401 IAAAIAIVILAIQDL
-416 YTWIEGGD
+416 YVWIQGGD

-430 LGKWEEFVTSC
+430 VGSW
-441 KTTWDTATQ
+441 
-450 SIKDFLNM
+450 KDFIKELSRRWEQLKDEFSKSIAPLVSAIQPFINTFKDI
-458 RVIDILSLAIDKIGE
+458 VNWIDRCISKFE
-473 FQDKIAKLNVRKR
+473 SFQAKIAAWNPRKKLSEFGDW
-486 VGEWWD
+486 VG
-492 ENVSDPANK
+492 NIYLGGANK
-501 FVFGVLNGAHV
+501 NTGNDYIAKSVA
-512 KGPQLS
+512 
-518 PSQQEAYLGKGLLRT
+518 R
-533 SNRNFAD
+533 SNTRNYSD
-540 NRTNINNVSV
+540 QSTHTNNINIF
-550 YAKTNA
+550 AKTNA
-556 TPAEIGVGVV
+556 TPAEIGVGVA
-566 NAITPA
+566 NAIEPA

-577 DLDSGFGYGFPDV
+577 DFSSGFDYDFPIL

>member
-116 MVDEYKTISGQVKL
+116 MVDEWKVVNGQVALTTKNQQESL
-130 VTSSQKEAVSV
+130 MVQKE
-141 QKDLYQMAQR
+141 LYRMAID
-151 TRQEYGATAQ
+151 TRQAYASTAT
-161 LYTSVARNASELGKS
+161 LYASVARNSSELGKS
-176 TSEILAFTEDVSM
+176 AEDVLGFTEDVSR

-201 QAALVQLGQA
+201 QAALIQLGQA

-231 LSKLIAEGMGTTVGK
+231 LAKAIAEGMGTTIGQLRVLGKEGK
-246 LREMGK
+246 LTAIDVFDAIRKSSEKLKREMGK
-252 DGKLTALDI
+252 
-261 FNAIRKGS
+261 
-269 ERLKMEMGMI
+269 I
-279 PWTVD
+279 PWTVN
-284 QAVTKMRNSMQ
+284 QAGVRVSNALGNL
-295 RFFSGVEERTGAVS
+295 FSKLEKKTGIVS
-309 SIAEGFARISSYI
+309 SIAKGFASIGDYI
-322 DDIDIDGFVAGFRL
+322 DNIDIDNFVAGFQL

-356 MKLLKDVVLGIK
+356 MKLLKDVILGIK

-378 VVFRSGSMRS
+378 VVFRSGSARS

-401 IAAAIAVVILAIQDF
+401 IAAAIAIVILAIQDL
-416 YTWIEGGD
+416 YVWIEGGD
-424 SIIGRH
+424 SVIGRH
-430 LGKWEEFVTSC
+430 VGSWEDFIKELSRRWEQWKDEFFKSIAPLVSAIQPSINTFKDIVNWIDSC
-441 KTTWDTATQ
+441 ISKFE
-450 SIKDFLNM
+450 S
-458 RVIDILSLAIDKIGE
+458 
-473 FQDKIAKLNVRKR
+473 FQAKIAAWNPRKKLSEFGDW
-486 VGEWWD
+486 VG
-492 ENVSDPANK
+492 NIYLGGANK
-501 FVFGVLNGAHV
+501 NTGNDYIAKSVA
-512 KGPQLS
+512 
-518 PSQQEAYLGKGLLRT
+518 R
-533 SNRNFAD
+533 SNTRNYSD
-540 NRTNINNVSV
+540 QSTHTNNINIF
-550 YAKTNA
+550 AKTNA
-556 TPAEIGVGVV
+556 TPAEIGVGVA
-566 NAITPA
+566 NAIEPA

-577 DLDSGFGYGFPDV
+577 DLSSGFDYDFPIL

>member
-116 MVDEYKTISGQVKL
+116 MVDEWKVVNGQVALTTKNQQESL
-130 VTSSQKEAVSV
+130 MVQKE
-141 QKDLYQMAQR
+141 LYRMAID
-151 TRQEYGATAQ
+151 TRQAYASTAT
-161 LYTSVARNASELGKS
+161 LYASVARNSSELGKS
-176 TSEILAFTEDVSM
+176 AEDVLGFTEDVSR

-201 QAALVQLGQA
+201 QAALIQLGQA

-231 LSKLIAEGMGTTVGK
+231 LAKAIAEGMGTTIGQLRVLGKEGK
-246 LREMGK
+246 LTAIDVFDAIRKSSEKLKREMGK
-252 DGKLTALDI
+252 
-261 FNAIRKGS
+261 
-269 ERLKMEMGMI
+269 I
-279 PWTVD
+279 PWTVN
-284 QAVTKMRNSMQ
+284 QAGVRVSNALGNL
-295 RFFSGVEERTGAVS
+295 FSKLEKKTGIVS
-309 SIAEGFARISSYI
+309 SIAKGFASIGDYI
-322 DDIDIDGFVAGFRL
+322 DNIDIDNFVAGFQL

-356 MKLLKDVVLGIK
+356 MKLLKDVILGIK

-378 VVFRSGSMRS
+378 VVFRSGSARS
-388 IAMAIVPFAKFAL
+388 IAMAILPFAKIAL
-401 IAAAIAVVILAIQDF
+401 IAAAIAIVILAIQDL
-416 YTWIEGGD
+416 YVWIQGGD

-430 LGKWEEFVTSC
+430 VGSW
-441 KTTWDTATQ
+441 
-450 SIKDFLNM
+450 KDFIKELSRRWEQLKDEFSKSIAPLVSAIQPFINTFKDI
-458 RVIDILSLAIDKIGE
+458 VNWIDSCISKFE
-473 FQDKIAKLNVRKR
+473 SFQAKIAAWNPRKKLSEFGDW
-486 VGEWWD
+486 VG
-492 ENVSDPANK
+492 NIYLGGANK
-501 FVFGVLNGAHV
+501 NTGNDYIAKSVA
-512 KGPQLS
+512 
-518 PSQQEAYLGKGLLRT
+518 R
-533 SNRNFAD
+533 SNTRNYSD
-540 NRTNINNVSV
+540 QSTHTNNINIF
-550 YAKTNA
+550 AKTNA
-556 TPAEIGVGVV
+556 TPAEIGVGVA
-566 NAITPA
+566 NAIEPA

-577 DLDSGFGYGFPDV
+577 DLSSGFDYDFPIL

>member
-68 AFSGIESKARGAN
+68 AFSGMESKARGAN

-116 MVDEYKTISGQVKL
+116 MVDEWKVVNGQVALTTKNQQESL
-130 VTSSQKEAVSV
+130 MVQKE
-141 QKDLYQMAQR
+141 LYRMAID
-151 TRQEYGATAQ
+151 TRQAYASTAT
-161 LYTSVARNASELGKS
+161 LYASVARNSSELGKS
-176 TSEILAFTEDVSM
+176 AEDVLGFTEDVSR

-201 QAALVQLGQA
+201 QAALIQLGQA

-231 LSKLIAEGMGTTVGK
+231 LAKAIAEGMGTTIGQLRVLGKEGK
-246 LREMGK
+246 LTAIDVFDAIRKSSEKLKREMGK
-252 DGKLTALDI
+252 
-261 FNAIRKGS
+261 
-269 ERLKMEMGMI
+269 I
-279 PWTVD
+279 PWTVN
-284 QAVTKMRNSMQ
+284 QAGVRVSNALGNL
-295 RFFSGVEERTGAVS
+295 FSKLEKKTGIVS
-309 SIAEGFARISSYI
+309 SIAKGFASIGDYI
-322 DDIDIDGFVAGFRL
+322 DNIDIDNFVSGFQL

-356 MKLLKDVVLGIK
+356 MKLLKDVILGIK

-378 VVFRSGSMRS
+378 VVFRSGSARS

-401 IAAAIAVVILAIQDF
+401 IAAAIAIVILAIQDL
-416 YTWIEGGD
+416 YVWIEGGD
-424 SIIGRH
+424 SVIGRH
-430 LGKWEEFVTSC
+430 VGSW
-441 KTTWDTATQ
+441 
-450 SIKDFLNM
+450 KDFIKELSRRWEQWKDEFSKSIAPLVSAIQPFINTFKDI
-458 RVIDILSLAIDKIGE
+458 VNWIDSCISKFE
-473 FQDKIAKLNVRKR
+473 SFQAKIAAWNPRKKLSEFGDW
-486 VGEWWD
+486 VG
-492 ENVSDPANK
+492 NIYLGGANK
-501 FVFGVLNGAHV
+501 NTGNDYIAKSVA
-512 KGPQLS
+512 
-518 PSQQEAYLGKGLLRT
+518 R
-533 SNRNFAD
+533 SNTRNYSD
-540 NRTNINNVSV
+540 QSTHTNNINIF
-550 YAKTNA
+550 AKTNA
-556 TPAEIGVGVV
+556 TPAEIGVGVA
-566 NAITPA
+566 NAIEPA

-577 DLDSGFGYGFPDV
+577 DLSSGFDYDFPIL

>member
-116 MVDEYKTISGQVKL
+116 MVDEWKVVNGQVALTTKNQQESL
-130 VTSSQKEAVSV
+130 MVQKE
-141 QKDLYQMAQR
+141 LYRMAID
-151 TRQEYGATAQ
+151 TRQAYASTAT
-161 LYTSVARNASELGKS
+161 LYASVARNSSELGKS
-176 TSEILAFTEDVSM
+176 AEDVLGFTEDVSR

-201 QAALVQLGQA
+201 QAALIQLGQA

-231 LSKLIAEGMGTTVGK
+231 LAKAIAEGMGTTIGQLRVLGKEGK
-246 LREMGK
+246 LTAIDVFDAIRKSSEKLKREMGK
-252 DGKLTALDI
+252 
-261 FNAIRKGS
+261 
-269 ERLKMEMGMI
+269 I
-279 PWTVD
+279 PWTVN
-284 QAVTKMRNSMQ
+284 QAGVRVSNALGNL
-295 RFFSGVEERTGAVS
+295 FSKLEKKTGIVS
-309 SIAEGFARISSYI
+309 SIAKGFASIGDYI
-322 DDIDIDGFVAGFRL
+322 DNIDIDNFVAGFQL

-356 MKLLKDVVLGIK
+356 MKLLKDVILGIK

-378 VVFRSGSMRS
+378 VVFRSGSARS

-401 IAAAIAVVILAIQDF
+401 IAAAIAIVILAIQDL
-416 YTWIEGGD
+416 YVWIEGGD
-424 SIIGRH
+424 SVIGRH
-430 LGKWEEFVTSC
+430 VGSW
-441 KTTWDTATQ
+441 
-450 SIKDFLNM
+450 KDFIKELSRRWEQWKDEFSKSIAPLVSAIQPFINTFKDI
-458 RVIDILSLAIDKIGE
+458 VNWIDSCISKFE
-473 FQDKIAKLNVRKR
+473 SFQAKIAAWNPRKKLSEFGDW
-486 VGEWWD
+486 VG
-492 ENVSDPANK
+492 NIYLGGANK
-501 FVFGVLNGAHV
+501 NTGNDYIAKSVA
-512 KGPQLS
+512 
-518 PSQQEAYLGKGLLRT
+518 R
-533 SNRNFAD
+533 SNTRNYSD
-540 NRTNINNVSV
+540 QSTHTNNINIF
-550 YAKTNA
+550 AKTNA
-556 TPAEIGVGVV
+556 TPAEIGVGVA
-566 NAITPA
+566 NAIEPA

-577 DLDSGFGYGFPDV
+577 DLSTGFDYDFPIL

>member
-1 MKLRE
+1 M
-6 LLIGIGFKVNEQNI
+6 IGIGFKVNEQNI

-116 MVDEYKTISGQVKL
+116 MVDEWKVVNGQVALTTKNQQESL
-130 VTSSQKEAVSV
+130 MVQKE
-141 QKDLYQMAQR
+141 LYRMAID
-151 TRQEYGATAQ
+151 TRQAYASTAT
-161 LYTSVARNASELGKS
+161 LYASVARNSSELGKS
-176 TSEILAFTEDVSM
+176 AEDVLGFTEDVSR

-201 QAALVQLGQA
+201 QAALIQLGQA

-231 LSKLIAEGMGTTVGK
+231 LAKAIAEGMGTTIGQLRVLGKEGK
-246 LREMGK
+246 LTAIDVFDAIRKSSEKLKREMGK
-252 DGKLTALDI
+252 
-261 FNAIRKGS
+261 
-269 ERLKMEMGMI
+269 I
-279 PWTVD
+279 PWTVN
-284 QAVTKMRNSMQ
+284 QAGVRVSNALGNL
-295 RFFSGVEERTGAVS
+295 FSKLEKKTGIVS
-309 SIAEGFARISSYI
+309 SIAKGFASIGDYI
-322 DDIDIDGFVAGFRL
+322 DNIDIDNFVAGFQL

-356 MKLLKDVVLGIK
+356 MKLLKDVILWIK

-378 VVFRSGSMRS
+378 VVFRSGSARS

-401 IAAAIAVVILAIQDF
+401 IAAAIAIVILAIQDL
-416 YTWIEGGD
+416 YVWIEGGD
-424 SIIGRH
+424 SVIGRH
-430 LGKWEEFVTSC
+430 VGSW
-441 KTTWDTATQ
+441 
-450 SIKDFLNM
+450 KDFIKELSRRWEQWKDEFSKSIAPLVSAIQPFINTFKDI
-458 RVIDILSLAIDKIGE
+458 VNWIDSCISKFE
-473 FQDKIAKLNVRKR
+473 SFQAKIAAWNPRKKLSEFGDW
-486 VGEWWD
+486 VG
-492 ENVSDPANK
+492 NIYLGGANK
-501 FVFGVLNGAHV
+501 NTGNDYIAKSVA
-512 KGPQLS
+512 
-518 PSQQEAYLGKGLLRT
+518 R
-533 SNRNFAD
+533 SNTRNYSD
-540 NRTNINNVSV
+540 QSTHTNNINIF
-550 YAKTNA
+550 AKTNA
-556 TPAEIGVGVV
+556 TPAEIGVGVA
-566 NAITPA
+566 NAIEPA

-577 DLDSGFGYGFPDV
+577 DLSSGFDYDFPIL

>member
-116 MVDEYKTISGQVKL
+116 MVDEWKVVNGQVALTTKNQQESL
-130 VTSSQKEAVSV
+130 MVQKE
-141 QKDLYQMAQR
+141 LYRMAID
-151 TRQEYGATAQ
+151 TRQAYASTAT
-161 LYTSVARNASELGKS
+161 LYASVARNSSELGKS
-176 TSEILAFTEDVSM
+176 AEDVLGFTEDVSR

-201 QAALVQLGQA
+201 QAALIQLGQA

-231 LSKLIAEGMGTTVGK
+231 LAKAIAEGMGTTIGQLRVLGK
-246 LREMGK
+246 EGQLTAIDVFDAIRKSSEKLKREMGK
-252 DGKLTALDI
+252 
-261 FNAIRKGS
+261 
-269 ERLKMEMGMI
+269 I
-279 PWTVD
+279 PWTVN
-284 QAVTKMRNSMQ
+284 QAGVRVSNALGNL
-295 RFFSGVEERTGAVS
+295 FSKLEKKTGVVS
-309 SIAEGFARISSYI
+309 SIAKGFASIGDYI
-322 DDIDIDGFVAGFRL
+322 DNIDIDNFVAGFQL

-356 MKLLKDVVLGIK
+356 MKLLKDVILGIK

-378 VVFRSGSMRS
+378 VVFRSGSARS

-401 IAAAIAVVILAIQDF
+401 IAAAIAIVILAIQDL
-416 YTWIEGGD
+416 YVWIEGGD
-424 SIIGRH
+424 SVIGRH
-430 LGKWEEFVTSC
+430 VGSW
-441 KTTWDTATQ
+441 
-450 SIKDFLNM
+450 KDFIKELSRRWEQWKDEFSKSIAPLVSAIQPFINTFKDI
-458 RVIDILSLAIDKIGE
+458 VNWIDSCISKFE
-473 FQDKIAKLNVRKR
+473 SFQAKIAAWNPRKKLSEFGDW
-486 VGEWWD
+486 VG
-492 ENVSDPANK
+492 NIYLGGANK
-501 FVFGVLNGAHV
+501 NTGNDYIAKSVA
-512 KGPQLS
+512 
-518 PSQQEAYLGKGLLRT
+518 R
-533 SNRNFAD
+533 SNTRNYSD
-540 NRTNINNVSV
+540 QSTHTNNINIF
-550 YAKTNA
+550 AKTNA
-556 TPAEIGVGVV
+556 TPAEIGVGVA
-566 NAITPA
+566 NAIEPA

-577 DLDSGFGYGFPDV
+577 DLSSGFDYDFPIL

>member
-68 AFSGIESKARGAN
+68 AFSGIKSKAHGAN

-116 MVDEYKTISGQVKL
+116 MVDEWKVVNGQVALTTKNQQESL
-130 VTSSQKEAVSV
+130 MVQKE
-141 QKDLYQMAQR
+141 LYRMAID
-151 TRQEYGATAQ
+151 TRQAYASTAT
-161 LYTSVARNASELGKS
+161 LYASVARNSSELGKS
-176 TSEILAFTEDVSM
+176 AEDVLGFTEDVSR

-201 QAALVQLGQA
+201 QAALIQLGQA

-231 LSKLIAEGMGTTVGK
+231 LAKAIAEGMGTTIGQLRVLGKEGK
-246 LREMGK
+246 LTAIDVFDAIRKSSEKLKREMGK
-252 DGKLTALDI
+252 
-261 FNAIRKGS
+261 
-269 ERLKMEMGMI
+269 I
-279 PWTVD
+279 PWTVN
-284 QAVTKMRNSMQ
+284 QAGVRVSNALGNL
-295 RFFSGVEERTGAVS
+295 FSKLEKKTGIVS
-309 SIAEGFARISSYI
+309 SIAKGFASIGDYI
-322 DDIDIDGFVAGFRL
+322 DNIDIDNFVAGFQL

-356 MKLLKDVVLGIK
+356 MKLLKDVILGIK

-378 VVFRSGSMRS
+378 VVFRSGSARS
-388 IAMAIVPFAKFAL
+388 IAMAIVPFAKIAL
-401 IAAAIAVVILAIQDF
+401 IAAAIAIVILAIQDF
-416 YTWIEGGD
+416 YVWIQGGD

-430 LGKWEEFVTSC
+430 VGSWKNFIKELSRRWEQLKDEFS
-441 KTTWDTATQ
+441 K
-450 SIKDFLNM
+450 SIAPLVSAIQPFINTFKDIVNW
-458 RVIDILSLAIDKIGE
+458 IDRCISKFE
-473 FQDKIAKLNVRKR
+473 SFQAKIAAWNPRKKLSEFGDW
-486 VGEWWD
+486 VG
-492 ENVSDPANK
+492 NIYLGGANK
-501 FVFGVLNGAHV
+501 NTGNDYIAKSVA
-512 KGPQLS
+512 
-518 PSQQEAYLGKGLLRT
+518 R
-533 SNRNFAD
+533 SNTRNYSD
-540 NRTNINNVSV
+540 QSTHTNNINIF
-550 YAKTNA
+550 ARTNA
-556 TPAEIGVGVV
+556 TPAEIGVGVA
-566 NAITPA
+566 NAIEPA

-577 DLDSGFGYGFPDV
+577 DLSSGFDYDFPIL

>member
-6 LLIGIGFKVNEQNI
+6 LLIGIVFKVNEQNI

-38 TASTRAADMTSKGMA
+38 TASTRVADMTSKGMA

-116 MVDEYKTISGQVKL
+116 MVDEWKVVNGQVALTTKNQQESL
-130 VTSSQKEAVSV
+130 MVQKE
-141 QKDLYQMAQR
+141 LYRMAID
-151 TRQEYGATAQ
+151 TRQAYASTAT
-161 LYTSVARNASELGKS
+161 LYASVARNSSELGKS
-176 TSEILAFTEDVSM
+176 AEDVLGFTEDVSR

-201 QAALVQLGQA
+201 QAALIQLGQA

-231 LSKLIAEGMGTTVGK
+231 LAKAIAEGMGTTIGQLRVLGKEGK
-246 LREMGK
+246 LTAIDVFDAIRKSSEKLKREMGK
-252 DGKLTALDI
+252 
-261 FNAIRKGS
+261 
-269 ERLKMEMGMI
+269 I
-279 PWTVD
+279 PWTVN
-284 QAVTKMRNSMQ
+284 QAGVRVSNALGNL
-295 RFFSGVEERTGAVS
+295 FSKLEKKTGVVS
-309 SIAEGFARISSYI
+309 SIAKGFASIGDYI
-322 DDIDIDGFVAGFRL
+322 DNIDIDNFVAGFQL

-356 MKLLKDVVLGIK
+356 MKLLKDVILGIK

-378 VVFRSGSMRS
+378 VVFRSGSARS

-401 IAAAIAVVILAIQDF
+401 IAAAIAIVILAIQDL
-416 YTWIEGGD
+416 YVWIEGGD
-424 SIIGRH
+424 SVIGRH
-430 LGKWEEFVTSC
+430 VGSW
-441 KTTWDTATQ
+441 
-450 SIKDFLNM
+450 KDFIKELSRRWEQWKDEFSKSIAPLVSAIQPFINTFKDI
-458 RVIDILSLAIDKIGE
+458 VNWIDSCISKFE
-473 FQDKIAKLNVRKR
+473 SFQAKIAAWNPRKKLSEFGDW
-486 VGEWWD
+486 VG
-492 ENVSDPANK
+492 NIYLGGANK
-501 FVFGVLNGAHV
+501 NTGNDYIAKSVA
-512 KGPQLS
+512 
-518 PSQQEAYLGKGLLRT
+518 R
-533 SNRNFAD
+533 SNTRNYSD
-540 NRTNINNVSV
+540 QSTHTNNINIF
-550 YAKTNA
+550 AKTNA
-556 TPAEIGVGVV
+556 TPAEIGVGVA
-566 NAITPA
+566 NAIEPA

-577 DLDSGFGYGFPDV
+577 DLSSGFDYDFPIL

>member
-116 MVDEYKTISGQVKL
+116 MVDEWKVVNGQVALTTKNQQESL
-130 VTSSQKEAVSV
+130 MVQKE
-141 QKDLYQMAQR
+141 LYRMAID
-151 TRQEYGATAQ
+151 TRQAYASTAT
-161 LYTSVARNASELGKS
+161 LYASVARNSSELGKS
-176 TSEILAFTEDVSM
+176 AEDVLGFTEDVSR

-201 QAALVQLGQA
+201 QAALIQLGQA

-231 LSKLIAEGMGTTVGK
+231 LAKAIAEGMGTTIGQLRVLGKEGK
-246 LREMGK
+246 LTAIDVFDAIRKSSEKLKREMGK
-252 DGKLTALDI
+252 
-261 FNAIRKGS
+261 
-269 ERLKMEMGMI
+269 I
-279 PWTVD
+279 PWTVN
-284 QAVTKMRNSMQ
+284 QAGVRVSNALGNL
-295 RFFSGVEERTGAVS
+295 FSKLEKKTGIVS
-309 SIAEGFARISSYI
+309 SIAKGFASIGDYI
-322 DDIDIDGFVAGFRL
+322 DNIDIDNFVAGFQL

-356 MKLLKDVVLGIK
+356 MKLLKDVILWIK

-378 VVFRSGSMRS
+378 VVFRSGSARS

-401 IAAAIAVVILAIQDF
+401 IAAAIAIVILAIQDL
-416 YTWIEGGD
+416 YVWIEGGD
-424 SIIGRH
+424 SVIGRH
-430 LGKWEEFVTSC
+430 VGSW
-441 KTTWDTATQ
+441 
-450 SIKDFLNM
+450 KDFIKELSRRWEQWKDEFSKSIAPLVSAIQPFINTFKDI
-458 RVIDILSLAIDKIGE
+458 VNWIDSCISKFE
-473 FQDKIAKLNVRKR
+473 SFQAKIAAWNPRKKLSEFGDW
-486 VGEWWD
+486 VG
-492 ENVSDPANK
+492 NIYLGGANK
-501 FVFGVLNGAHV
+501 NTGNDYIAKSVA
-512 KGPQLS
+512 
-518 PSQQEAYLGKGLLRT
+518 R
-533 SNRNFAD
+533 SNTRNYSD
-540 NRTNINNVSV
+540 QSTHTNNIKLFFTK
-550 YAKTNA
+550 A
-556 TPAEIGVGVV
+556 
-566 NAITPA
+566 
-572 NGYEF
+572 
-577 DLDSGFGYGFPDV
+577 
-590 EDN
+590 